1 MKIVIAVITATC
13 IFLSTSC
20 KKTSPANDVSFAKS
34 VFESLVRGD
43 SDVAEKIDWETFTS
57 LGVPVGKQYVAMKNE
72 EDRVRFKTGFITQF
86 SSQFR
91 DSGASAEDFTNWR
104 ATSHDD
110 TRTVVTA
117 DSANGMLQLT
127 VSERDSVERLSAM
140 QVVK

>member
-1 MKIVIAVITATC
+1 M
-13 IFLSTSC
+13 
-20 KKTSPANDVSFAKS
+20 
-34 VFESLVRGD
+34 
-43 SDVAEKIDWETFTS
+43 AEKIDWETFTS

-110 TRTVVTA
+110 AHTVVTA
-117 DSANGMLQLT
+117 DSAKGMLELT
-127 VSERDSVERLSAM
+127 VSERDSVEIDSSAM